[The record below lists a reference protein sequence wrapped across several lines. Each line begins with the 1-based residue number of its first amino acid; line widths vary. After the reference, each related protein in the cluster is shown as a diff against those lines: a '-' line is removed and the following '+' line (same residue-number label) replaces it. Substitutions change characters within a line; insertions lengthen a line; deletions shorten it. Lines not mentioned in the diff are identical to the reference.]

1 MHKWLTHCS
10 ANLDE
15 EPGEILLMSF
25 FLSEELSN
33 LLSHGC
39 DQVFSI
45 LRACFPKRKLPPP
58 AKKRQKMMVTFFT
71 YMWQSIS
78 KKQLFLLQPIKAE
91 KEYLYLI
98 KFKDKLYSVSRFHLL
113 V

>member
-58 AKKRQKMMVTFFT
+58 RQK
-71 YMWQSIS
+71 
-78 KKQLFLLQPIKAE
+78 KA
-91 KEYLYLI
+91 KNDGH
-98 KFKDKLYSVSRFHLL
+98 FFHLY
-113 V
+113 VTKYI